1 LIGASTH
8 AETTASRTT
17 RPASLLAST
26 LSRSPHAMQWAMASC
41 SKPLPLSAIANA
53 PPAAVWS
60 GTLYRPTVLL
70 LTHAPM
76 YMMAAENGGSQQ
88 AGAVGVAAP
97 YTYADG
103 PLAGAQCALGRQATG
118 PPVLLGPSLSLCLV
132 LRASA
137 VSIPSSVPP
146 EKPAIPPRLA
156 SCHPPFS
163 CSPTISSAQSSG
175 LLRLNFDTCTRDQIT
190 ATSNFIFERPCS

>member
-1 LIGASTH
+1 MGNGFLFKA
-8 AETTASRTT
+8 A
-17 RPASLLAST
+17 ASLRHRQ
-26 LSRSPHAMQWAMASC
+26 RSSGGGLVWDAVQTDGVAVDTR
-41 SKPLPLSAIANA
+41 AN
-53 PPAAVWS
+53 VQ
-60 GTLYRPTVLL
+60 
-70 LTHAPM
+70 

-137 VSIPSSVPP
+137 VSIPSSAPP